1 MTIKWTIRKEFTIS
15 LAPGTLIEDMIAPFN
30 LLNFN
35 LTMIFEDIDIEL
47 EQSKELERSSQRHTT
62 SNFKDEQKGELVK
75 FKFNCMKRV
84 GNNTP

>member
-1 MTIKWTIRKEFTIS
+1 
-15 LAPGTLIEDMIAPFN
+15 MIAPFN

-47 EQSKELERSSQRHTT
+47 EQPKDLVGSSLRHSFSDEL
-62 SNFKDEQKGELVK
+62 KGELVK

-84 GNNTP
+84 GNNTPEEKRRIFEQLMFTDDGSLG

>member
-1 MTIKWTIRKEFTIS
+1 
-15 LAPGTLIEDMIAPFN
+15 MIAPFN

-47 EQSKELERSSQRHTT
+47 EQPKEMVKSSMRHTT
-62 SNFKDEQKGELVK
+62 SDLKYELKGELVK